1 VTVSEYLVYTVRVRA
16 IGIDPSATTHELPYE
31 LEMVEG
37 DALRKSWVDYYRG
50 QNPARGIRWGGL
62 PSDVKMSQAVIE
74 VMVYGQNALVS
85 QAVVE
90 TMIQSDAYARLS
102 QSAIEVMVA

>member
-1 VTVSEYLVYTVRVRA
+1 
-16 IGIDPSATTHELPYE
+16 
-31 LEMVEG
+31 
-37 DALRKSWVDYYRG
+37 
-50 QNPARGIRWGGL
+50 
-62 PSDVKMSQAVIE
+62 

>member
-1 VTVSEYLVYTVRVRA
+1 LLSGTFMVDTVRVRA
-16 IGIDPSATTHELPYE
+16 IGIDPAATTEELPYE
-31 LEMVEG
+31 IELVEG
-37 DALRKSWVDYYRG
+37 DVLRQSWVDYYRG

-62 PSDVKMSQAVIE
+62 PSDAKLSQAVIE
-74 VMVYGQNALVS
+74 VMLFNQNALVS

-90 TMIQSDAYARLS
+90 TMIQPTTSARLS